1 MQVMR
6 ETLQDSRCK
15 PQKSQKHQILTR
27 NKQEHVML
35 NHLIQLYIHRCQVK
49 YRYELIEL
57 FCSRYLISS
66 RLARQISQISQLDI

>member
-35 NHLIQLYIHRCQVK
+35 NHLIQLYLHTPM
-49 YRYELIEL
+49 
-57 FCSRYLISS
+57 S
-66 RLARQISQISQLDI
+66 SQI